1 MLTTEA
7 QVNALMGARQA
18 REEAIR
24 HHQAMCINIDTDD
37 DDDEPNTSEG
47 GRRFN
52 APTDQADV
60 PLQI

>member
-7 QVNALMGARQA
+7 QVNALMGAKQA

-37 DDDEPNTSEG
+37 DDDEPNTSERG
-47 GRRFN
+47 LN
-52 APTDQADV
+52 APTVQTDV
-60 PLQI
+60 LLQI